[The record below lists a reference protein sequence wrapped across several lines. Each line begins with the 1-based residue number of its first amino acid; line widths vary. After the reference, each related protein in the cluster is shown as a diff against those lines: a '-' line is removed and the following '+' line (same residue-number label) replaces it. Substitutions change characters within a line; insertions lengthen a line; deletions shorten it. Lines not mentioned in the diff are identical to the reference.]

1 MRRPPLRPG
10 GPIPRCGL
18 TESCALRA
26 VFFDVGNTLIRPH
39 PSVSEV
45 VRQILAEEGFVHDL
59 DAIDQVMPLV
69 DEYYEDRYRSDDT
82 FWTDE
87 NRTSEVWVGMYSLLC
102 RKLGIEDG
110 AERIAARVYEEFGD
124 PARWEVY
131 ADVVPAFRRL
141 TRRGLA
147 LGLISNWDNRLSR
160 LIEGLGLS
168 EQLSTIVSSAEV
180 GLHKPDP
187 RIFELACAR
196 LGVDPEQTAH
206 VGDHHYADIVGA
218 AAIGMRPVLVDRHAQ
233 SRTWRSGFVVT
244 LDDLERSLDL
254 EV

>member
-1 MRRPPLRPG
+1 M
-10 GPIPRCGL
+10 
-18 TESCALRA
+18 LRA

-45 VRQILAEEGFVHDL
+45 VRQVLAEEGHVHDL
-59 DAIDQVMPLV
+59 DAIDQLMPLV

-87 NRTSEVWVGMYSLLC
+87 GRTSEVWVGMYSLLC

-110 AERIAARVYEEFGD
+110 AERIAARVYQEFGD
-124 PARWEVY
+124 PARWVAY
-131 ADVVPAFRRL
+131 SDVQPAFRRL
-141 TRRGLA
+141 RRRGLV
-147 LGLISNWDNRLSR
+147 LGLISNWDDRLSG
-160 LIEGLGLS
+160 LIAGLGLAA
-168 EQLSTIVSSAEV
+168 ELETIVSSAEV

-196 LGVDPEQTAH
+196 LGVDPEQAAH

-218 AAIGMRPVLVDRHAQ
+218 RAIGMRPVLIDRHAD

-244 LDDLERSLDL
+244 LDDVERALDL